1 MPQKPISTAEVESRH
16 VQDATGL
23 KIETLAH
30 KRSRWETRLVGT
42 WGQGKRGEWSSELG
56 ICKGCGCEIDATPAV
71 AEVLGAPIAIPTTV
85 CDDCMIL
92 VREHYDPLR
101 DQRAEDNAT
110 ATPKW
115 DANCGA
121 RHKAVVLGEV
131 RPPQVDWKAYERAIA
146 WTPADGRGLV
156 LTGAPGTGKTS
167 AFWALARSLEA
178 AGHGPITLSSLE
190 LGRVLGEAGRDIRD
204 VGWLYRC
211 RVLMVDDLGKERASP
226 GVASLLWEVLDKR
239 LASNLPVILTTNFTG
254 AELAA
259 RFGEQHLGDAI
270 RRRISELCRQIRFAA
285 EDAKA
290 A

>member
-1 MPQKPISTAEVESRH
+1 MKPLSTADIEARH
-16 VQDATGL
+16 VQDSTGL
-23 KIETLAH
+23 KVKTQPH
-30 KRSRWETRLVGT
+30 KRTRWESRLVGT
-42 WGQGKRGEWSSELG
+42 WGQGSRGEWESTLG
-56 ICKGCGCEIDATPAV
+56 ICKGCGCEIDTTPTR
-71 AEVLGAPIAIPTTV
+71 AEILGACIEIPTTV
-85 CDDCMIL
+85 CDDCMTL
-92 VREHYDPLR
+92 VREHYDPHRR
-101 DQRAEDNAT
+101 DEAEAT

-131 RPPQVDWKAYERAIA
+131 RPPQINWTAYERAIA
-146 WTPADGRGLV
+146 WTPAAGRGLV

-167 AFWALARSLEA
+167 AFWALARTLEL
-178 AGHGPITLSSLE
+178 AGHGPITLGSLE

-211 RVLMVDDLGKERASP
+211 RVLMIDDLGKERASP

-239 LASNLPVILTTNFTG
+239 LASNLSLILTTNFTG

-270 RRRISELCRQIRFAA
+270 RRRISELCRQIQF
-285 EDAKA
+285 
-290 A
+290 